1 MAHFL
6 PLGSVVRLK
15 GAERRVMICGRLQQ
29 DAATDALYDYS
40 ACLYP
45 MGFLGADQMI
55 LFNAGDIEEVTFIGS
70 QDEEELKFRKYM
82 EDQVEKFIQET
93 RSSSESND

>member
-15 GAERRVMICGRLQQ
+15 GAECRVMICGRLQQ

-45 MGFLGADQMI
+45 MGFLGAD
-55 LFNAGDIEEVTFIGS
+55 
-70 QDEEELKFRKYM
+70 
-82 EDQVEKFIQET
+82 
-93 RSSSESND
+93 

>member
-82 EDQVEKFIQET
+82 EDKIEQIT
-93 RSSSESND
+93 NNANDVNEPND

>member
-1 MAHFL
+1 ML
-6 PLGSVVRLK
+6 QPMRS
-15 GAERRVMICGRLQQ
+15 MIIPHAYTLWV
-29 DAATDALYDYS
+29 
-40 ACLYP
+40 
-45 MGFLGADQMI
+45 FLGADQMI

-82 EDQVEKFIQET
+82 EGQVEKFIQET